1 MLIVKDLMSHELYTL
16 KPTDTVQ
23 QARELMLKQQ
33 IRHIPIVNEDNEL
46 LGLVSKR
53 DVLAASVSTFAELQ
67 ENERDEI
74 ESHIP
79 IDKIMIKEVVIAEEN
94 THLVETARFMLET
107 KQGCLP
113 VMRESK
119 LVGILTEADFV
130 RLSLFLLKKM
140 ADYENINH

>member
-1 MLIVKDLMSHELYTL
+1 MLIVKDLMCHELYTL
-16 KPTDTVQ
+16 KTTDTVQ
-23 QARELMLKQQ
+23 QARELMLTQQ

-53 DVLAASVSTFAELQ
+53 DVLAASVSTLADLQ
-67 ENERDEI
+67 ESERDEI

-79 IDKIMIKEVVIAEEN
+79 ISKIMIKEVVIAEEN
-94 THLVETARFMLET
+94 THLFEAARFMLET

-113 VMRESK
+113 VMNESK
-119 LVGILTEADFV
+119 LVGVLTEADFV

-140 ADYENINH
+140 AEYENTNH

>member
-1 MLIVKDLMSHELYTL
+1 MLIVKDLMCHELYTL
-16 KPTDTVQ
+16 KPTATVQ
-23 QARELMLKQQ
+23 QARELMLKQR
-33 IRHIPIVNEDNEL
+33 IRHIPIVNEDHEL

-53 DVLAASVSTFAELQ
+53 DVLAASVSTLADLQ
-67 ENERDEI
+67 NGEREEI

-79 IDKIMIKEVVIAEEN
+79 INKIMLDEVVIAKED
-94 THLVETARFMLET
+94 THLIEAARFMLEN

-113 VMRESK
+113 VINESK

-140 ADYENINH
+140 AEYENTNH

>member
-16 KPTDTVQ
+16 KPTATVQ
-23 QARELMLKQQ
+23 QARELMLKQH
-33 IRHIPIVNEDNEL
+33 IRHIPIVNEDDEL

-53 DVLAASVSTFAELQ
+53 DVLAASVSTLADLQ
-67 ENERDEI
+67 ESERNEI

-79 IDKIMIKEVVIAEEN
+79 ISKIMLNEVVIAKEN
-94 THLVETARFMLET
+94 THLLEAARFMLENQ
-107 KQGCLP
+107 QGCLP
-113 VMRESK
+113 VTNESK

-140 ADYENINH
+140 AEYENTNH